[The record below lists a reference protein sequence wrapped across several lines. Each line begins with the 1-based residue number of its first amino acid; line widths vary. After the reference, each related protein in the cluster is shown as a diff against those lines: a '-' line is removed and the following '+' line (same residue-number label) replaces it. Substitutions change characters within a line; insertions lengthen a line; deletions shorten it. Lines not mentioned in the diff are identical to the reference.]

1 MSTAVPVREAWAE
14 ALYGEHGFFL
24 REAPAEHFRT
34 SATASPL
41 FAEAIAELALRC
53 DVDTVWDIGAGRGEL
68 LEGLAKLNP
77 GWSLHGVELAPPPN
91 GLDASIG
98 WHTQMPEK
106 VTGLVIANELLDDVP
121 CTVAELDEHGVLRL
135 VVVDAATGEQ
145 SLADPVDDTDAAWV
159 ARWWPDAEPGH
170 RVEIG
175 RDRDEAWHDV
185 VSCVA
190 DGVAIAV
197 DYGHDAR
204 TRPPY
209 GSLRSYHQGRMVDTV
224 WDGSADITAD
234 VALDSVAATVGGYVV
249 RQRDALHA
257 LGLDGTRPTPQLA
270 TDDPQRYLAQL
281 ARAGEAG
288 ELTASP
294 GLGDFGWVVRG
305 VGRAVDLGQG

>member
-1 MSTAVPVREAWAE
+1 MSTAVPVREAWTE
-14 ALYGEHGFFL
+14 ALYGHNGFFL
-24 REAPAEHFRT
+24 REAPADHFRT

-77 GWSLHGVELAPPPN
+77 GWSLHGVELAPAPA

-98 WHTQMPEK
+98 WHTQMPET

-121 CTVAELDEHGVLRL
+121 CTVAEVDEHGVLRL
-135 VVVDAATGEQ
+135 VAVESATGEQ
-145 SLADPVDDTDAAWV
+145 TLTDPVDDADAAWMQ
-159 ARWWPDAEPGH
+159 RWWPVAEPGH

-175 RDRDEAWHDV
+175 RDRDDAWSDV

-190 DGVAIAV
+190 DGVAIAI
-197 DYGHDAR
+197 DYGHDAG

-209 GSLRSYHQGRMVDTV
+209 GSLRSYHQGRMVETV

-234 VALDSVAATVGGYVV
+234 VALDSVAAAVEGYVV

-281 ARAGEAG
+281 ARTGEAG

-294 GLGDFGWVVRG
+294 GLGDFGWIVRG
-305 VGRAVDLGQG
+305 VGVAVDLGQG

>member
-1 MSTAVPVREAWAE
+1 MSTAVPVREAWTE
-14 ALYGEHGFFL
+14 ALYGEQGFFL

-68 LEGLAKLNP
+68 LAGLAKLNP
-77 GWSLHGVELAPPPN
+77 GWSLHGVELAHPPA
-91 GLDASIG
+91 GLDTSIG
-98 WHTQMPEK
+98 WHTQMPES

-121 CTVAELDEHGVLRL
+121 CAVAEVDAHGVLRL
-135 VVVDAATGEQ
+135 VAVDAATGEQ
-145 SLADPVDDTDAAWV
+145 TLTDPLDDADAAWV
-159 ARWWPDAEPGH
+159 ERWWPDAEPGR

-175 RDRDEAWHDV
+175 RDRDDAWRDV
-185 VSCVA
+185 VSCVT

-197 DYGHDAR
+197 DYGHDAGS
-204 TRPPY
+204 RPPY
-209 GSLRSYHQGRMVDTV
+209 GSLRSYHQGRMVDMV
-224 WDGSADITAD
+224 WDGSSDITAD
-234 VALDSVAATVGGYVV
+234 VALDSVAAAVDGYVV
-249 RQRDALHA
+249 RQRDALRA
-257 LGLDGTRPTPQLA
+257 LGLDATRPTPQLA

-281 ARAGEAG
+281 ARAGEVG

-305 VGRAVDLGQG
+305 VGRTVDLGQS